1 MDKSI
6 AVLEENRGR
15 NNSSASASNS
25 FGSFVQI
32 NSIAVDLSIPVEEIE
47 IPAHGHFSIRGYVA
61 EMRKKDRKLCF
72 PFASEAGDGVLED
85 NLVPLYVPKFRWWQC
100 LNCTVESTTQE
111 TIPAHRRCRTACVK
125 GGEKDGS
132 SSLSNNHG
140 PVDFGVAENNDPN
153 NSTPNFNPCPVE
165 ETAIGSKNE
174 ADIREKECNSPSF
187 YVTQASALHN
197 RGKDT
202 NVSDSIDH
210 RESNVPNNW
219 TIDDGDAC
227 PLVEIPRN
235 TLDSSVACVT
245 GLPSIRVSE
254 PNNLSSGSDDNSSG
268 LPHRRKQ
275 KLRYLAD
282 ILQAEKSS
290 QSGTPRIKRASSSG
304 MHIVSSKCGAVL
316 APQHAVVIPED
327 VQRRKTPHVEDR
339 ITEISDSKSEGND
352 LKKLDL
358 QLGTKTQW
366 IKTRKRKT
374 LDSSKKKRHIHI
386 VDETIPAQEVP
397 EISTVDS
404 VYSHKHAAIGDTSF
418 CKLADAPS
426 MLGQTSKNFKSFQSG
441 QHIDR
446 NSCLS
451 RNKRPEVEADQ
462 ITFIPPINMNTGE
475 GNINGKV
482 GLSFSLNNVMNVE
495 RTSNQQT
502 SFIQQRGIPGK
513 HPWRKVLPLDLNE
526 TFTPTMGEELTALS
540 GNESFRI
547 HGTLDISA
555 SYIKEK
561 GRERQGLGVSGPEND
576 QQTCERSELG
586 LSDDIPM
593 EIVELMAKN
602 QHERAFGNSRNLVL
616 HEGTNRTSRGSPALH
631 GNGHSIVTN
640 FLLPNT
646 RGNSVNPECGNIKAD
661 QGNHNRFG
669 WLSRNQSDMG
679 KLEESSLFNSFLQN
693 QQSNTPFSTTGSNIT
708 GLRLRKGAEPL
719 WSSSKDN
726 MPFRLDIPKNCLTQ
740 SNHERSHSFVDS
752 QHKGKT
758 ISDIKGHEAKL
769 PVHDMSLLKQGRIVP
784 SPKSMGSLDSYSN
797 GTIPATELLSL
808 MNQGVISR
816 SSFNIGME
824 SFRYKDFSPC
834 THHPSLNG
842 DEKRNALSR
851 SFFPQ
856 HHHLKEFPVLPSGIY
871 GTIESFKKPSSY
883 LKCFHAK
890 VFI

>member
-1 MDKSI
+1 MFQSVMSKLSMQAAKMKQI
-6 AVLEENRGR
+6 LEKKNVTVLV
-15 NNSSASASNS
+15 
-25 FGSFVQI
+25 FM
-32 NSIAVDLSIPVEEIE
+32 L
-47 IPAHGHFSIRGYVA
+47 
-61 EMRKKDRKLCF
+61 RKL
-72 PFASEAGDGVLED
+72 LH
-85 NLVPLYVPKFRWWQC
+85 
-100 LNCTVESTTQE
+100 CTIEGRIQMCQVF
-111 TIPAHRRCRTACVK
+111 
-125 GGEKDGS
+125 D
-132 SSLSNNHG
+132 SNF
-140 PVDFGVAENNDPN
+140 VIF
-153 NSTPNFNPCPVE
+153 
-165 ETAIGSKNE
+165 ETAHCCPNDEIL
-174 ADIREKECNSPSF
+174 F
-187 YVTQASALHN
+187 FFMT
-197 RGKDT
+197 
-202 NVSDSIDH
+202 DSIDH

-547 HGTLDISA
+547 HDT
-555 SYIKEK
+555 
-561 GRERQGLGVSGPEND
+561 
-576 QQTCERSELG
+576 
-586 LSDDIPM
+586 
-593 EIVELMAKN
+593 
-602 QHERAFGNSRNLVL
+602 LVL
-616 HEGTNRTSRGSPALH
+616 QDFFT
-631 GNGHSIVTN
+631 
-640 FLLPNT
+640 
-646 RGNSVNPECGNIKAD
+646 
-661 QGNHNRFG
+661 
-669 WLSRNQSDMG
+669 
-679 KLEESSLFNSFLQN
+679 
-693 QQSNTPFSTTGSNIT
+693 
-708 GLRLRKGAEPL
+708 
-719 WSSSKDN
+719 
-726 MPFRLDIPKNCLTQ
+726 
-740 SNHERSHSFVDS
+740 
-752 QHKGKT
+752 
-758 ISDIKGHEAKL
+758 
-769 PVHDMSLLKQGRIVP
+769 
-784 SPKSMGSLDSYSN
+784 
-797 GTIPATELLSL
+797 
-808 MNQGVISR
+808 VISC
-816 SSFNIGME
+816 SSFM
-824 SFRYKDFSPC
+824 
-834 THHPSLNG
+834 
-842 DEKRNALSR
+842 
-851 SFFPQ
+851 FF
-856 HHHLKEFPVLPSGIY
+856 
-871 GTIESFKKPSSY
+871 Y
-883 LKCFHAK
+883 LLHAILVVHK
-890 VFI
+890 IV

>member
-1 MDKSI
+1 MSSLQRKLRLSH
-6 AVLEENRGR
+6 AVE
-15 NNSSASASNS
+15 NS
-25 FGSFVQI
+25 FNQFVL
-32 NSIAVDLSIPVEEIE
+32 N
-47 IPAHGHFSIRGYVA
+47 F
-61 EMRKKDRKLCF
+61 MRLGTCI
-72 PFASEAGDGVLED
+72 D
-85 NLVPLYVPKFRWWQC
+85 NL
-100 LNCTVESTTQE
+100 
-111 TIPAHRRCRTACVK
+111 
-125 GGEKDGS
+125 
-132 SSLSNNHG
+132 SL
-140 PVDFGVAENNDPN
+140 P
-153 NSTPNFNPCPVE
+153 FNLFILLLFLINPFFLF
-165 ETAIGSKNE
+165 I
-174 ADIREKECNSPSF
+174 I
-187 YVTQASALHN
+187 
-197 RGKDT
+197 
-202 NVSDSIDH
+202 
-210 RESNVPNNW
+210 
-219 TIDDGDAC
+219 
-227 PLVEIPRN
+227 
-235 TLDSSVACVT
+235 
-245 GLPSIRVSE
+245 
-254 PNNLSSGSDDNSSG
+254 NL
-268 LPHRRKQ
+268 LFV
-275 KLRYLAD
+275 
-282 ILQAEKSS
+282 ILF
-290 QSGTPRIKRASSSG
+290 
-304 MHIVSSKCGAVL
+304 L
-316 APQHAVVIPED
+316 F
-327 VQRRKTPHVEDR
+327 
-339 ITEISDSKSEGND
+339 
-352 LKKLDL
+352 
-358 QLGTKTQW
+358 
-366 IKTRKRKT
+366 
-374 LDSSKKKRHIHI
+374 
-386 VDETIPAQEVP
+386 
-397 EISTVDS
+397 
-404 VYSHKHAAIGDTSF
+404 F
-418 CKLADAPS
+418 C
-426 MLGQTSKNFKSFQSG
+426 Q
-441 QHIDR
+441 
-446 NSCLS
+446 
-451 RNKRPEVEADQ
+451 
-462 ITFIPPINMNTGE
+462 
-475 GNINGKV
+475 
-482 GLSFSLNNVMNVE
+482 
-495 RTSNQQT
+495 
-502 SFIQQRGIPGK
+502 
-513 HPWRKVLPLDLNE
+513 
-526 TFTPTMGEELTALS
+526 
-540 GNESFRI
+540 
-547 HGTLDISA
+547 DISA